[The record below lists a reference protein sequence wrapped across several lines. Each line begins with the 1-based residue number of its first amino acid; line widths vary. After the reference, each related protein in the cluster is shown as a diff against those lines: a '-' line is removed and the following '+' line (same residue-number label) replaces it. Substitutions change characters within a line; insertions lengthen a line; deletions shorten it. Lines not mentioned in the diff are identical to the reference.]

1 MGDCVTTSWQLLA
14 ALAPIFF
21 ALGWLTGSK
30 LTLWR
35 QLREGVTKEQVEEFH
50 HDITK
55 LRTLPDLDSFE
66 PDAIHEMRKA
76 GPG

>member
-50 HDITK
+50 NDITK
-55 LRTLPDLDSFE
+55 HKRALQELS
-66 PDAIHEMRKA
+66 EMVRRR
-76 GPG
+76 